1 MFYLLLVFEGG
12 FLCFVR
18 TSFGEVVLGGE
29 CQALWVLS
37 PLRVHHIG
45 VCWAVIGDRGR

>member
-1 MFYLLLVFEGG
+1 MKGRVCVLLIFLFLLFVAVFEGG
-12 FLCFVR
+12 FLCFIR

-37 PLRVHHIG
+37 PL
-45 VCWAVIGDRGR
+45 